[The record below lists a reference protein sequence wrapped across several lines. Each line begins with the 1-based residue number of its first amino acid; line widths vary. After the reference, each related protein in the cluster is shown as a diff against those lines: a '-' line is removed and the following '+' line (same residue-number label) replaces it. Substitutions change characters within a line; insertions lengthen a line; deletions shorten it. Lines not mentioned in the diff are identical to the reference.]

1 MWPALAPVQKPP
13 SASHTRTPASADPV
27 ATRPPDGSTAIAV
40 MGDRWVDRHARRRA
54 AAGGSASDAG
64 AEVDAS
70 LRRNAQIVRDRDATY
85 RRPSAG
91 PAARA
96 VTGSES

>member
-1 MWPALAPVQKPP
+1 MAL
-13 SASHTRTPASADPV
+13 
-27 ATRPPDGSTAIAV
+27 
-40 MGDRWVDRHARRRA
+40 MGDRWVDRQARRREAEGVVGEVEVAVAVSA
-54 AAGGSASDAG
+54 AASP
-64 AEVDAS
+64 
-70 LRRNAQIVRDRDATY
+70 RRKARMVRDRDATY